1 MSTSSNGLTMGSW
14 HSQLQEVGKLSSSE
28 RTELL
33 DRISDD
39 MVQTLSTISRHVQA
53 RILTEENTLKI
64 SKVTEIIAKTRA
76 PKRGTLLKK
85 MEHEIEEL
93 EDKVA
98 WLEEQLCEQEDRRD
112 ARERTLGDEISRL
125 ELQSRK
131 QKTRVKKLKDENTW
145 LKVEFRKLARNTDIL
160 GNMSVMCKRVLSRE
174 IRELREKVHHGRLGE
189 NDHPGQVCKNLH
201 PEDTAE
207 TAIQDTLVRTTI
219 HSRNC
224 LATTSEAETSCYV
237 EP

>member
-160 GNMSVMCKRVLSRE
+160 GEYECHV
-174 IRELREKVHHGRLGE
+174 
-189 NDHPGQVCKNLH
+189 
-201 PEDTAE
+201 
-207 TAIQDTLVRTTI
+207 
-219 HSRNC
+219 
-224 LATTSEAETSCYV
+224 
-237 EP
+237 